1 MKIHFAGKYSGD
13 PDSLPHRPHKEG
25 AVAFKEASDTKELA
39 KIANGLAI
47 AVLIIAFV
55 PAVLRHGFAAFPACL
70 PGSLLAMLTLF
81 PHELL
86 HAVCFREEAFV
97 YTNLKDGML
106 FVVGPEDMSRRRY
119 VWMSLLPNLVFGL
132 LPYLCGMLCSLP
144 WLTMMGAVALSCGAG
159 DYYNVFNAMT
169 QMPKGART
177 YLHKFNSFW
186 FMPEEETTK
195 I

>member
-47 AVLIIAFV
+47 AVLIVAFV

-106 FVVGPEDMSRRRY
+106 FVVGPEDMSRRSFAILDRARAQ
-119 VWMSLLPNLVFGL
+119 SF
-132 LPYLCGMLCSLP
+132 
-144 WLTMMGAVALSCGAG
+144 TALETAAKQSICW
-159 DYYNVFNAMT
+159 VPSSMFS
-169 QMPKGART
+169 ARQ
-177 YLHKFNSFW
+177 
-186 FMPEEETTK
+186 
-195 I
+195 